1 MKKPRT
7 IIIDIIPHDLDKRLA
22 EKRLEELESLVKTF
36 GGLVVVKIIQKKT
49 MRSYRTFI
57 GKGKV
62 MELTKIALE
71 EDADL
76 LIVNNILKPGQ
87 IYNLEEAFREFF
99 KEEKLE
105 CELKVWDRV
114 DLILKIF
121 EKHAKT
127 TEAKLQVKLAQIRQ
141 FGPRIFG
148 LGSEL
153 MQQVGGIGVRSG
165 QGESNI
171 ELMKRHL
178 RRQELSVLEKLKH
191 YDLVKKGHRE
201 RRKKNNLK
209 TVSIIGYTNAGKSS
223 LLNAITSKKV
233 YSADEL
239 FATLDTTIGKIY
251 IPGNTSDGVF
261 RQGKEILISDTIGF
275 IRDLPPSLI
284 QAFKSTLA
292 ETIEAD
298 LIMHVIDLSD
308 PEMETKIDVVEEIL
322 NEMGLSKKE
331 KIYVFNKIDL
341 IDYSILVKMP
351 KKDKRFK
358 GVLKAGIHTAKQLG
372 WHSFDDPSSKD
383 NKKIISA
390 LKQKYKKFTPIFV
403 SAEQKLNI
411 DKLYK
416 ALDERV

>member
-1 MKKPRT
+1 MKKTRT